1 MIIAPNQ
8 QQPRVDRIARATAWA
23 VAMATLVTAT
33 PGSAEPASWSTCDM
47 GDIRIETNF
56 PGARASAC
64 YRQAK
69 ERVAVLVLPEDKD
82 VNPSAWFAFRITSD
96 RPRRIAATLVYGERK
111 HRYWPKVS
119 VDGRTWE
126 RLPPRS
132 VTVAEDGRSATL
144 RLDVGAAPIW
154 VAAQEVWDGERHD
167 DWLRSMS
174 GRGGA
179 TITTLGWSAQRR
191 PIRALQ
197 SAAPQ
202 ADAGTIVL
210 VGRQHPPEVPGAF
223 AFERFVETLL
233 DDSELSRRFRSA
245 YAIVA
250 VPNLN
255 PDGVALGNWRE
266 NAGGMDINRDWGP
279 FTQPETRLMRDLL
292 AALAADA
299 TRRPRIFL
307 DFHATREDVFYTQR
321 DEDPVEPPLFERHWL
336 GCLQQRMPGYE
347 VNRKPGHNPD
357 FSTAKTWV
365 YKAYG
370 IPSVTFEL
378 GDETPRELIGTLAG
392 QAAVAMM
399 EVLLA
404 EDPQSVTAGG
414 CSPPNGLPKPV
425 TTQE

>member
-1 MIIAPNQ
+1 MSISPNQ
-8 QQPRVDRIARATAWA
+8 PGPGIDRAARTTARLVAIAA
-23 VAMATLVTAT
+23 LVVAT
-33 PGSAEPASWSTCDM
+33 PGGTEAASWSACDL
-47 GDIRIETNF
+47 GDIRIETGF
-56 PGARASAC
+56 PGARADAC

-69 ERVAVLVLPEDKD
+69 DRVAVLVMPEDKD

-111 HRYWPKVS
+111 HRYWPKTS

-126 RLPPRS
+126 RLPARF
-132 VTVAEDGRSATL
+132 VAVAEDGRSATL
-144 RLDVGAAPIW
+144 WLDVGPAPVW
-154 VAAQEVWDGERHD
+154 VAAQEVWDGERYD
-167 DWLRSMS
+167 DWLRSLS

-179 TITTLGWSAQRR
+179 TVSTLGWSAQRR
-191 PIRALQ
+191 PIRAL
-197 SAAPQ
+197 SSVAGRAG
-202 ADAGTIVL
+202 AGTIVL

-223 AFERFVETLL
+223 AFESFVETLL
-233 DDSELSRRFRSA
+233 DGSDLSQRFRSA
-245 YAIVA
+245 YSIVA

-255 PDGVALGNWRE
+255 PDGVALGHWRE

-279 FTQPETRLMRDLL
+279 FSQPETRLMRDLL
-292 AALAADA
+292 AALGQDKS
-299 TRRPRIFL
+299 RRPRVFL

-357 FSTAKTWV
+357 LFTAKTWV

-370 IPSVTFEL
+370 IPSVTFEI
-378 GDETPRELIGTLAG
+378 GDETPRELIGTLAH
-392 QAAVAMM
+392 QAAMAMM

-404 EDPQSVTAGG
+404 EDPRTVTGSG
-414 CSPPNGLPKPV
+414 CSPATG
-425 TTQE
+425 TQQPATAQE